1 MDTPVEKIEG
11 TAGEPTTGDPVG
23 DILLRGEAET
33 LHEAEEKYLDA
44 MMPEIMRLLGS
55 DLSDE
60 ELVRHP
66 LFQLVLSHGSRA
78 WEDSL
83 L

>member
-1 MDTPVEKIEG
+1 MEPPATKIAETTG
-11 TAGEPTTGDPVG
+11 DPTTGDPVG

-44 MMPEIMRLLGS
+44 SMPEIIRLMGS
-55 DLSDE
+55 DLSNE
-60 ELVRHP
+60 ELERHP
-66 LFQLVLSHGSRA
+66 LIQLVLSHGSRG